1 MCCCSTKE
9 AHLLLHVITCQDKVH
24 CTVANIITIEAVAHV
39 AQDIHPIKATTASP
53 ASTMA
58 PEQTGN
64 IVGVNGKPAS
74 EADMKFMANFVDC
87 MIGKPNIDW
96 DRLTKAM
103 GLKE

>member
-1 MCCCSTKE
+1 
-9 AHLLLHVITCQDKVH
+9 
-24 CTVANIITIEAVAHV
+24 
-39 AQDIHPIKATTASP
+39 
-53 ASTMA
+53 MA